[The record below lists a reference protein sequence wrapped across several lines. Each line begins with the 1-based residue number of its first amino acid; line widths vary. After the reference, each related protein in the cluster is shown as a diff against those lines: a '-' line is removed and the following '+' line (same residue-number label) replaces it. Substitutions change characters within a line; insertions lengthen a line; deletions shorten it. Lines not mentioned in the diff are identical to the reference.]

1 MGLNL
6 SNQQIAQA
14 LELNKADVHEMTTF
28 LRQAIHNQRQT
39 SLLQDEVEFD
49 EVYIVA
55 GHKGQPAAVSV
66 TPALA
71 SDRVW
76 LAFDAA
82 PEDRIRVGEGE
93 STRWLKPPPLVD
105 DDIEM
110 ALPLSGLLL
119 SRNRTVFPPEKA
131 LIVLFFLFRSH

>member
-82 PEDRIRVGEGE
+82 P
-93 STRWLKPPPLVD
+93 
-105 DDIEM
+105 
-110 ALPLSGLLL
+110 
-119 SRNRTVFPPEKA
+119 
-131 LIVLFFLFRSH
+131 